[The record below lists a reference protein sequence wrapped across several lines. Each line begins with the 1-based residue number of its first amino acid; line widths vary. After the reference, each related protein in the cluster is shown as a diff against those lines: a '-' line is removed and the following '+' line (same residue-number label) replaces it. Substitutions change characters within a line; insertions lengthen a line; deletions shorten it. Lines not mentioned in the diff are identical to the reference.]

1 MMIWNGGL
9 AARVFDLSAGI
20 VCGKGCKVSVSHIP
34 SENGTRFVIV
44 GTMRFGSTQ
53 AGSGYNVM
61 VVRTT
66 IVVVVVVVVVV
77 GVGHGVYGGG
87 GEVILKNCRKVLLD
101 LYAKQI
107 SSPPV

>member
-1 MMIWNGGL
+1 VAR
-9 AARVFDLSAGI
+9 AAKCQYPIF
-20 VCGKGCKVSVSHIP
+20 P

-87 GEVILKNCRKVLLD
+87 GE
-101 LYAKQI
+101 
-107 SSPPV
+107 

>member
-1 MMIWNGGL
+1 MVAL
-9 AARVFDLSAGI
+9 QPEYSTFRPASCAARAVK
-20 VCGKGCKVSVSHIP
+20 CQYPIP

-53 AGSGYNVM
+53 AGGGHDVM

-66 IVVVVVVVVVV
+66 VVVVVV

-87 GEVILKNCRKVLLD
+87 GEVISKNCRKVLLD